1 MRVKALLL
9 MCCICSC
16 FMATRVYGQTI
27 IVSSTADSGPG
38 SLREAILVCTGNG
51 NAVTDYIHFNIPQ
64 NIFNQRFINL
74 LTPLPALPPNLVID
88 GTTQPGESFG
98 STQAKICIRK
108 VDYAPDFTL
117 FNITGVRNVKI
128 YGIYMFYGYTDGI
141 FNPPY
146 RSQDLFAIKL
156 SNAFDIEIGAAGKGN
171 VINGYNYA
179 IYSVSDSCR
188 NIRIQGN
195 YIGQGQY
202 YQDYT
207 LDVDEV
213 IQPTIAGIEMLNAK
227 DVLIGGPN
235 AADGNLITANRAVHL
250 DSRYATGNGFIHIEN
265 NVFGKYYDRTR
276 ILGGQDT
283 YMPNLFI
290 GDNFQYFG

>member
-16 FMATRVYGQTI
+16 FMATRVYGDTF
-27 IVSSTADSGPG
+27 IVTSTADSGPG
-38 SLREAILVCTGNG
+38 TLREAIEDAAANGTGIQD
-51 NAVTDYIHFNIPQ
+51 TIHFNISQ
-64 NIFNQRFINL
+64 SGFNQRFINL
-74 LTPLPALPPNLVID
+74 ITPLPPLSSNLEID
-88 GTTQPGESFG
+88 GTTQPGERFG
-98 STQAKICIRK
+98 STQAAICIRK
-108 VDYAPDFTL
+108 MDYAADFTL
-117 FNITGVRNVKI
+117 FTIAGVSNVKI
-128 YGIYMFYGYTDGI
+128 YGLYLFYGYYQGQ
-141 FNPPY
+141 FNPPL
-146 RSQDLFAIKL
+146 RSDNLYGIKL
-156 SNAFDIEIGAAGKGN
+156 SDAFDIEIGAAGKGN

-179 IYSVSDSCR
+179 IYSFSDSCR

-250 DSRYATGNGFIHIEN
+250 DSRYATGNG
-265 NVFGKYYDRTR
+265 
-276 ILGGQDT
+276 
-283 YMPNLFI
+283 
-290 GDNFQYFG
+290 